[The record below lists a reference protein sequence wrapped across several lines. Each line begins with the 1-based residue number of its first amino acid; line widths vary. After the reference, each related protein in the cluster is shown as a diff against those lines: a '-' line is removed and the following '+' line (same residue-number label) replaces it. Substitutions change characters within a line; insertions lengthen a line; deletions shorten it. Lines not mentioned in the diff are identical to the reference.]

1 MKLYLVQR
9 VGVYT
14 HETMG
19 VYDNPQV
26 AEERA
31 AECALP
37 PDDGHHSYYVSEIEL
52 NKPVEDAV
60 ALVSYRGKWEGNRY
74 PAKDRKFIGVFKE
87 TSHV

>member
-9 VGVYT
+9 VGVYI

-19 VYDNPQV
+19 VYDNLQV

-37 PDDGHHSYYVSEIEL
+37 PDDGYHRYRVSELDL
-52 NKPVEDAV
+52 NNPIDGAIIIS
-60 ALVSYRGKWEGNRY
+60 SYQAEYGPY
-74 PAKDRKFIGVFKE
+74 PDKLFLGVFKE
-87 TSHV
+87 D

>member
-52 NKPVEDAV
+52 NKSVEDAI
-60 ALVSYRGKWEGNRY
+60 ALVSYKGKWEGPKY
-74 PAKDRKFIGVFKE
+74 YKDGRKFLSVFKE
-87 TSHV
+87 TSYV